1 MTKEFNLDLL
11 NRLTETK
18 DREESIR
25 IAMELFPNMTREE
38 AAKVTDEAL
47 AGYQPGIESR
57 KWRKARGKGT
67 L

>member
-25 IAMELFPNMTREE
+25 IAMELFPDMTREE

-47 AGYQPGIESR
+47 VGYQT
-57 KWRKARGKGT
+57 K
-67 L
+67 